1 MEKTVINANK
11 RVVKGKGVGQLR
23 RSGILP
29 GVLYG
34 HKFESTPIEM
44 NQREASN
51 ILRNVSQSKIVT
63 INLEGKE
70 VATLVRERQKDYI
83 RNEYTHVDFQVV
95 SMTEKI
101 KTMVSIIL
109 HGISP
114 AVKNYN
120 GVVFNETNAVE
131 VEALPA
137 DLPENIVVDI
147 SALEEIGDQVLV
159 KDLKVSDKVTIHN
172 DPEEVIVVITAGAEE
187 LTDIVDTTGELAE
200 PEVIERG
207 KKDEDIED
215 DSK

>member
-1 MEKTVINANK
+1 MEKTIINATK
-11 RVVKGKGVGQLR
+11 RTVKGKGVGALR
-23 RSGILP
+23 RQGVLP

-34 HKFESTPIEM
+34 HKFDSVAIQM
-44 NQREASN
+44 NLREATN
-51 ILRNVSQSKIVT
+51 ILRHVSQSKIVT
-63 INLEGKE
+63 IDLEGKE

-109 HGISP
+109 YGISP

-137 DLPENIVVDI
+137 DLPENITVDI
-147 SALEEIGDQVLV
+147 STLEEIGNQVLV
-159 KDLKVSDKVTIHN
+159 KDLQVSDKVTILN

-187 LTDIVDTTGELAE
+187 LAAEEETTDELAE

-207 KKDEDIED
+207 KKEEDVEE

>member
-1 MEKTVINANK
+1 MEKTIINATK
-11 RVVKGKGVGQLR
+11 RTVKGKGVGALR
-23 RSGILP
+23 RQGVLP

-34 HKFESTPIEM
+34 HKFDSVAIQM
-44 NQREASN
+44 NLREATN
-51 ILRNVSQSKIVT
+51 ILRHVSQSKIVT

-109 HGISP
+109 YGISP

-137 DLPENIVVDI
+137 DLPENITVDI
-147 SALEEIGDQVLV
+147 STLEEIGNQVLV
-159 KDLKVSDKVTIHN
+159 KDLQVSDKVTILN

-187 LTDIVDTTGELAE
+187 LAAEEETTDELAE

-207 KKDEDIED
+207 KKEEDVEE